1 MLQLV
6 PDVVELEDDDVGPA
20 AVGALPG
27 LENREYVLLRS
38 SDPLL
43 LRRLPLLPDLLASAG
58 DVRLEAIAAV
68 VLAPI
73 TETVERLERKEEPA
87 SAAPLSRPGE
97 PDGHA
102 AQGLS
107 A

>member
-1 MLQLV
+1 LSRTW
-6 PDVVELEDDDVGPA
+6 VELEDDDVGLA
-20 AVGALPG
+20 AVGTLPG
-27 LENREYVLLRS
+27 LEDREHMRLRS

-43 LRRLPLLPDLLASAG
+43 LCRLPMLPDHLASAG
-58 DVRLEAIAAV
+58 DIRPEALAAV

-73 TETVERLERKEEPA
+73 TEAVERLERKEEPA
-87 SAAPLSRPGE
+87 SAAPLSRTGE

-107 A
+107 P